1 MLQQLMANHVLWV
14 ALLASVLAQA
24 IKLILAYV
32 RSGKLNLRVL
42 VETGGMPSSHA
53 ALVTALSVGVGLEE
67 GWDSLLFAATMVFAL
82 VVMYDAA
89 GIRQAAGKQARVLN
103 RLMEEWF
110 EEKGADRF
118 QEPYLRELLGHTPR
132 PGDRR
137 SSLGG
142 SLYHVIFCPGNQLN
156 AIGAC

>member
-14 ALLASVLAQA
+14 ALLASGLAQA

-42 VETGGMPSSHA
+42 LEMGGMPSSHA
-53 ALVTALSVGVGLEE
+53 ALVTALAVGVGLEE
-67 GWDSLLFAATMVFAL
+67 GWDSLLFAATVVFAL

-89 GIRQAAGKQARVLN
+89 GIRQAAGKQAQVLN
-103 RLMEEWF
+103 RLLDEWL

-118 QEPYLRELLGHTPR
+118 QEPYLRELLGHTPIQVLA
-132 PGDRR
+132 GAA
-137 SSLGG
+137 LG
-142 SLYHVIFCPGNQLN
+142 
-156 AIGAC
+156 AACITLSFALGIS